1 MGKDTQNN
9 LYYFIISFIKEKKY
23 TQLTAKNKRPM
34 QKKTTA
40 WHVGI

>member
-9 LYYFIISFIKEKKY
+9 RYYFIISFSKEKKY
-23 TQLTAKNKRPM
+23 TQLTAKNKGPM